1 MIVLMKNLIVPFLI
15 IIGVIIYDYAYY
27 IPDCLEKSGECPVVG
42 LCGLVIISVFLLFDY
57 QLHKTINRIKS
68 WVEILLL
75 VAPFLSFFLYCDC
88 FYCYV
93 DYVESTYLKNYHVRV
108 GEVYD
113 IYTPLRRGA
122 HCIEVKVGIEKKYTR
137 VHRVDEDSNLSNS
150 IYVGKQVILRVSDEY
165 PRVNQVLEWSVTSDN
180 MKKYFQ
186 FNEK

>member
-1 MIVLMKNLIVPFLI
+1 M
-15 IIGVIIYDYAYY
+15 
-27 IPDCLEKSGECPVVG
+27 
-42 LCGLVIISVFLLFDY
+42 
-57 QLHKTINRIKS
+57 
-68 WVEILLL
+68 
-75 VAPFLSFFLYCDC
+75 
-88 FYCYV
+88 
-93 DYVESTYLKNYHVRV
+93 KNYHVRV

-137 VHRVDEDSNLSNS
+137 VHRVDEDSELANS